1 MKLLIKTGIVSAILF
16 GTGLFA
22 NFATAQETQ
31 SQSPLPVVKP
41 NAANRPD
48 ELFYDAVKAR
58 MLGNEQQEEE
68 LLMQFIKLKP
78 EEPAAYY
85 DLARLSISRNRA
97 DKATEYIKK
106 AISLD
111 GDNKWYKE
119 QYANIL
125 ALRNQY
131 AEAAAEFEKLAGEQ
145 KKNEDYLLKAALMYQ
160 RASKYK
166 EALAVMDKL
175 IVAFGPDEDYMMQ
188 KEQLYLKLN
197 DANSAAAILDQLI
210 AKNPRE
216 PRYYALQAELYD
228 NNKQPE
234 KAAAAYKKLQD
245 MFPGDP
251 VAQLSL
257 AGYYRKNKDNVKYE
271 EYVKKAIV
279 NKDLDAETQISL
291 LLPYLQ
297 ELNGDS
303 ARRTEGVALAGQLAV
318 QHSTNPKVVSFYGDV
333 LALNDDRDKAVVQY
347 KKSLALDPSAYT
359 VWQQLLYSYTDRK
372 NADSLILYS
381 EKALRLFPNQALV
394 HYLNGIGHFNKKEYT
409 AAIRSMNRA
418 IDMQPED
425 NAELLAEMYSSR
437 GDAYNT
443 IKEYA
448 LSDSSYEKAVQLDPK
463 NPTVLNN
470 YSYYLSLRGV
480 RLDDAEKMSR
490 QSLQL
495 KPEEATFMDTYG
507 WILYKQGK
515 YEKAKEYIRKA
526 IDANEQHADATL
538 YEHLGDVFYK
548 LNSVDK
554 AVEYWRIAKEKGG
567 DNQLIDKKIQERKLY
582 E

>member
-1 MKLLIKTGIVSAILF
+1 MKIQTGIVGAILLS
-16 GTGLFA
+16 TGLFVH
-22 NFATAQETQ
+22 FAAAQETQ

-41 NAANRPD
+41 NAANRAD

-58 MLGNEQQEEE
+58 MLGNEQQEET
-68 LLMQFIKLKP
+68 LLTEFIKLKP

-85 DLARLSISRNRA
+85 DLARLSISHNRP
-97 DKATEYIKK
+97 DKATEYIRK

-111 GDNKWYKE
+111 GSNKWYKE

-125 ALRNQY
+125 ALKNQY
-131 AEAAAEFEKLAGEQ
+131 SEAAGEFEKLAAEQ

-160 RASKYK
+160 RAGKYK
-166 EALAVMDKL
+166 EALVVMDKL
-175 IVAFGPDEDYMMQ
+175 IAAFGPDEDYMMQ

-197 DANSAAAILDQLI
+197 DVEGAAAVLEQLI
-210 AKNPRE
+210 VRNPSE
-216 PRYYALQAELYD
+216 PRYYALQAELYE

-251 VAQLSL
+251 IAQLSL
-257 AGYYRKNKDNVKYE
+257 AGYYRKNKDNAKYE

-279 NKDLDAETQISL
+279 NKDLDEETQISL

-303 ARRTEGVALAGQLAV
+303 ARRKEGVQLAEQLAA
-318 QHSTNPKVVSFYGDV
+318 QHKNNAKVVAFYGDV
-333 LALNDDRDKAVVQY
+333 LALNDQRELAAAQY
-347 KKSLALDPSAYT
+347 KKSLAIDPSAYS

-372 NADSLILYS
+372 NADSLIVYS
-381 EKALRLFPNQALV
+381 EKALKLFPNQALI

-409 AAIRSMNRA
+409 PAIRSMNRA

-425 NAELLAEMYSSR
+425 NGELLAEMYSSV

-495 KPEEATFMDTYG
+495 RPNEATFMDTYG

-515 YEKAKEYIRKA
+515 YEKAREYISKA
-526 IDANEQHADATL
+526 IEGNTHADATL
-538 YEHLGDVFYK
+538 YDHLGDVFYK
-548 LNSVDK
+548 LNSIDK
-554 AVEYWRIAKEKGG
+554 AVEYWRIAKEKGS
-567 DNQLIDKKIQERKLY
+567 DSQLIDKKIQERKLY

>member
-1 MKLLIKTGIVSAILF
+1 MKIKTGIVSLLF
-16 GTGLFA
+16 SIGLVPIA
-22 NFATAQETQ
+22 AAQETT

-41 NAANRPD
+41 NAANRAD

-58 MLGNEQQEEE
+58 MLGNDQQEEE
-68 LLMQFIKLKP
+68 LLAEFIKLKP

-111 GDNKWYKE
+111 GSNKWYKE

-125 ALRNQY
+125 ALKNQY
-131 AEAAAEFEKLAGEQ
+131 ADAAQEFEKLAAEQ

-160 RASKYK
+160 RGSRYK
-166 EALAVMDKL
+166 EALNVMDKL
-175 IVAFGPDEDYMMQ
+175 IAAYGPDEDYMMQ
-188 KEQLYLKLN
+188 KEQLYLKMN
-197 DANSAAAILDQLI
+197 DVDGAAKVLDQLI
-210 AKNPRE
+210 ARNPDE
-216 PRYYALQAELYD
+216 PRYYALQAELYE
-228 NNKQPE
+228 NNKQPD
-234 KAAAAYKKLQD
+234 KAAAAYRKLQD
-245 MFPGDP
+245 MFPADP
-251 VAQLSL
+251 IAQLSL
-257 AGYYRKNKDNVKYE
+257 AGYYRKNNDKAKYE

-297 ELNGDS
+297 ELNSDS
-303 ARRTEGVALAGQLAV
+303 SKRQEGMQLAGQLAE
-318 QHSTNPKVVSFYGDV
+318 QHKSNAKVLAFYGDV
-333 LALNDDRDKAVVQY
+333 LSLNDQREKAAVEY
-347 KKSLALDPSAYT
+347 KKSLAIDPSAYS

-372 NADSLILYS
+372 NADSLIVYS
-381 EKALRLFPNQALV
+381 GKALRLFPNQAV
-394 HYLNGIGHFNKKEYT
+394 IHYLNVIGHFNKREYT
-409 AAIRSMNRA
+409 DAIRSMNRA
-418 IDMQPED
+418 IDIQPED
-425 NAELLAEMYSSR
+425 NPELLAEMYSSV

-443 IKEYA
+443 IKEYT
-448 LSDSSYEKAVQLDPK
+448 LSDSSYEKAMKLDPK

-490 QSLQL
+490 ESLQL
-495 KPEEATFMDTYG
+495 RPNEATFMDTYG

-526 IDANEQHADATL
+526 IDTNEQRADATV
-538 YEHLGDVFYK
+538 YEHLGDIFYK

-554 AVEYWRIAKEKGG
+554 AVEYWRIAREKGS
-567 DNQLIDKKIQERKLY
+567 DNKLIDKKIQERKLY